1 MVDKVVK
8 KSVSFN
14 PEVFKALVNYQRNR
28 CREEER
34 PVSFSEVV
42 NELLKVALEGEI
54 RRNG

>member
-42 NELLKVALEGEI
+42 NELLKVALGEI